1 VPHVNRS
8 AEIQLSHEFGKVVG
22 VGVHI
27 VAGPRL
33 AGTAVAATVVGD
45 APVSVLRQK
54 EHLVF
59 KGVRV
64 ERPAVTEDD
73 RLTGSP
79 VLVIDL
85 GAVFG
90 RESTHNVNSSVKL

>member
-1 VPHVNRS
+1 M
-8 AEIQLSHEFGKVVG
+8 
-22 VGVHI
+22 
-27 VAGPRL
+27 
-33 AGTAVAATVVGD
+33 AATVVGD
-45 APVSVLRQK
+45 ATVSVLRQK

-59 KGVRV
+59 KGVGV

-85 GAVFG
+85 RAVFG
-90 RESTHNVNSSVKL
+90 RESTHGLYSSVKL